1 MNHMPNYLQELYVL
15 FLPLGALTFRTVGP
29 LWTLLN
35 CLFTIILV
43 LILSRIYAL
52 DRPRTLLL
60 ALLLLIGT
68 PFRVVLGSGAM
79 TLLEL
84 LLFCLVFYDMG
95 RIKRG
100 IALGLSYSKYSFS
113 PPLFLY
119 LAFRRQYKLLAISL
133 VPPLLGLLMM
143 WFLVRGNPV
152 TLAVEPLIV
161 SRIGVFNGMGDLMS
175 IIHTLFDTVL
185 SVPAIGRL
193 TYAVALL
200 ASAGFAFVLSR
211 QGELSPQRAAAAL
224 AVASLMFF
232 THLVYDFVFLIIPL
246 AACLAGPIRRAN
258 IFILSAIGF
267 IWYGVKLLPMV
278 PPSVAVLAGF
288 EITVFLLLSG
298 ILVMLGRI
306 HPYSSADAIDQP
318 TAADAATL

>member
-1 MNHMPNYLQELYVL
+1 
-15 FLPLGALTFRTVGP
+15 
-29 LWTLLN
+29 
-35 CLFTIILV
+35 
-43 LILSRIYAL
+43 
-52 DRPRTLLL
+52 
-60 ALLLLIGT
+60 
-68 PFRVVLGSGAM
+68 
-79 TLLEL
+79 
-84 LLFCLVFYDMG
+84 
-95 RIKRG
+95 
-100 IALGLSYSKYSFS
+100 
-113 PPLFLY
+113 
-119 LAFRRQYKLLAISL
+119 
-133 VPPLLGLLMM
+133 
-143 WFLVRGNPV
+143 
-152 TLAVEPLIV
+152 
-161 SRIGVFNGMGDLMS
+161 MS

-278 PPSVAVLAGF
+278 PPSVAVLAAF

-298 ILVMLGRI
+298 IIAMLGRI
-306 HPYSSADAIDQP
+306 HPYNSADAIDQP